1 MKTFKEW
8 LAEYNKEHG
17 VPPASVMAEA
27 AWNFS
32 HKQTY
37 DYVLRCCG
45 YDVVTGDSDLYDETN
60 TDPSKHI
67 YRKEKT

>member
-8 LAEYNKEHG
+8 LADYNKEHG

-27 AWNFS
+27 AWEFS
-32 HKQTY
+32 HTQTK

-45 YDVVTGDSDLYDETN
+45 YDVVTGDSDLKKQSLD
-60 TDPSKHI
+60 
-67 YRKEKT
+67 